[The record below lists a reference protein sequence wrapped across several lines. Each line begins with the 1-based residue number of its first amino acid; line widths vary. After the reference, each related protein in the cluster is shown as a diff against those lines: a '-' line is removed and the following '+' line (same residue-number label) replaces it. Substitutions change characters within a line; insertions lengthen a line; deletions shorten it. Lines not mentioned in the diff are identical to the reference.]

1 MKDMLD
7 KILQIEEKYV
17 ELGTILSDPD
27 VIADYEKFRDLSKQ
41 RKAMEETVEVYH
53 QWKDNMDAIEDAKE
67 LLKSESDPEMKQFL
81 HGEIDAN
88 EAKNLELEERMKVL
102 LLPRDPMD
110 DKDIMLEIRG
120 GAGGDEANIFA
131 GDLMRMYLRYADK
144 QGWQSQIL
152 SKTDCEAGGVSEVI
166 ISIKG
171 DSIYSKLKYE
181 SGVHRVQRVPQ
192 TESQGRVH
200 TSTATVAVMP
210 EVDDVEI
217 ELNPNDLEISTARS
231 GGAGGQNVNKV
242 ETAVRVF
249 HKPSGIMIFCTE
261 ERSQLQNKERALQ
274 ILKAKLYDIETQKQM
289 QEITDLRRSQ
299 VGTGDRSER
308 IRTYNFPQGRL
319 TDHRIG
325 QNLNV
330 WTVIDGDL
338 DELINLL
345 MEHIGRPNV
354 GKSTLLNTVIGQKI
368 VIATDKAQTTRKRIK
383 GIYTNEEGQI
393 VFIDTPGIHKPLDKL
408 GEFLMDEAK
417 CSIPDADLILFLVD
431 ASEPAGAGDK
441 WIVENLLKKTDI
453 PIIIVLNKVDK
464 LKDPIKKEQNVLTY
478 KTLFDINLPTARIS
492 AQTGRNIDTLIS
504 TIMRKLPC
512 GQPIYDE
519 DDLTDESM
527 RSITQE
533 IIREKILLNTKDE
546 IPHSVAVLIEKYEEK
561 EDIDRRT

>member
-1 MKDMLD
+1 MLD
-7 KILQIEEKYV
+7 KILQIEEKYK
-17 ELGTILSDPD
+17 ELGITLSDPA
-27 VIADYEKFRDLSKQ
+27 VIQDYERFRDLSKQ
-41 RKAMEETVEVYH
+41 RKAMEETVEVYQ
-53 QWKDNMDAIEDAKE
+53 QWKANNEAIEDAKE
-67 LLKSESDPEMKQFL
+67 LIKAESDEEMKEFLKSEIET
-81 HGEIDAN
+81 N
-88 EAKNLELEERMKVL
+88 EKKNEELSERMKVL

-120 GAGGDEANIFA
+120 SAGGDEANIFA
-131 GDLMRMYLRYADK
+131 GDLMRMYLRFADK
-144 QGWQSQIL
+144 QGWQTQIL
-152 SKTDCEAGGVSEVI
+152 SMTECEAGGVSEVI

-217 ELNPNDLEISTARS
+217 ELNPSDLEISTARS

-319 TDHRIG
+319 TDNRIG

-338 DELINLL
+338 EELINLL
-345 MEHIGRPNV
+345 IEHD
-354 GKSTLLNTVIGQKI
+354 Q
-368 VIATDKAQTTRKRIK
+368 
-383 GIYTNEEGQI
+383 
-393 VFIDTPGIHKPLDKL
+393 
-408 GEFLMDEAK
+408 
-417 CSIPDADLILFLVD
+417 
-431 ASEPAGAGDK
+431 
-441 WIVENLLKKTDI
+441 
-453 PIIIVLNKVDK
+453 K
-464 LKDPIKKEQNVLTY
+464 LKLE
-478 KTLFDINLPTARIS
+478 
-492 AQTGRNIDTLIS
+492 
-504 TIMRKLPC
+504 KLAEL
-512 GQPIYDE
+512 D
-519 DDLTDESM
+519 
-527 RSITQE
+527 
-533 IIREKILLNTKDE
+533 
-546 IPHSVAVLIEKYEEK
+546 
-561 EDIDRRT
+561 

>member
-1 MKDMLD
+1 MLD
-7 KILQIEEKYV
+7 KILQIEEKYK
-17 ELGTILSDPD
+17 ELGITLSDPA
-27 VIADYEKFRDLSKQ
+27 VIHDYERFRDLSKQ
-41 RKAMEETVEVYH
+41 RKAMAETVEVYQ
-53 QWKDNMDAIEDAKE
+53 QWKANNEAIEDAKE
-67 LLKSESDPEMKQFL
+67 MIKSESDEEMKEFL
-81 HGEIDAN
+81 KSEIESN
-88 EAKNLELEERMKVL
+88 EKKNEELSERMKVL

-120 GAGGDEANIFA
+120 SAGGDEANIFA
-131 GDLMRMYLRYADK
+131 GDLMRMYLRFADK
-144 QGWQSQIL
+144 QGWQTKIL
-152 SKTDCEAGGVSEVI
+152 SMTECEAGGVSEVI

-171 DSIYSKLKYE
+171 DSVYSKLKYE

-217 ELNPNDLEISTARS
+217 ELNPADLEISTARS

-338 DELINLL
+338 EELINLL
-345 MEHIGRPNV
+345 IEHD
-354 GKSTLLNTVIGQKI
+354 Q
-368 VIATDKAQTTRKRIK
+368 
-383 GIYTNEEGQI
+383 
-393 VFIDTPGIHKPLDKL
+393 
-408 GEFLMDEAK
+408 
-417 CSIPDADLILFLVD
+417 
-431 ASEPAGAGDK
+431 
-441 WIVENLLKKTDI
+441 
-453 PIIIVLNKVDK
+453 K
-464 LKDPIKKEQNVLTY
+464 LKLE
-478 KTLFDINLPTARIS
+478 
-492 AQTGRNIDTLIS
+492 
-504 TIMRKLPC
+504 KLA
-512 GQPIYDE
+512 E
-519 DDLTDESM
+519 
-527 RSITQE
+527 
-533 IIREKILLNTKDE
+533 LN
-546 IPHSVAVLIEKYEEK
+546 
-561 EDIDRRT
+561 

>member
-7 KILQIEEKYV
+7 KILQIESKYV
-17 ELGTILSDPD
+17 ELGEILSDPE
-27 VIADYEKFRDLSKQ
+27 VIQDYNRFKTLSKQ

-53 QWKDNMDAIEDAKE
+53 SWKDSEQAVEDAHE
-67 LLKSESDPEMKQFL
+67 MLRNESDETMREFL
-81 HGEIDAN
+81 KGEIETN
-88 EAKNLELEERMKVL
+88 EQKMAELEERMKVL

-120 GAGGDEANIFA
+120 SAGGDEANIFA

-144 QGWQSQIL
+144 QGWQTQIL
-152 SKTDCEAGGVSEVI
+152 SKTDCEAGGVSEAI

-181 SGVHRVQRVPQ
+181 SGVHRVQRVPA

-217 ELNPNDLEISTARS
+217 ELNMNDIEISTARS

-242 ETAVRVF
+242 ETAARVF
-249 HKPSGIMIFCTE
+249 HKPTGIMIFCTE

-274 ILKAKLYDIETQKQM
+274 ILKAKLYDIEVQKQM
-289 QEITDLRRSQ
+289 KEVTDLRRSQ

-338 DELINLL
+338 DDLINLL
-345 MEHIGRPNV
+345 MAHD
-354 GKSTLLNTVIGQKI
+354 Q
-368 VIATDKAQTTRKRIK
+368 
-383 GIYTNEEGQI
+383 
-393 VFIDTPGIHKPLDKL
+393 
-408 GEFLMDEAK
+408 
-417 CSIPDADLILFLVD
+417 
-431 ASEPAGAGDK
+431 
-441 WIVENLLKKTDI
+441 
-453 PIIIVLNKVDK
+453 K
-464 LKDPIKKEQNVLTY
+464 LKLEKLAE
-478 KTLFDINLPTARIS
+478 IN
-492 AQTGRNIDTLIS
+492 
-504 TIMRKLPC
+504 
-512 GQPIYDE
+512 
-519 DDLTDESM
+519 
-527 RSITQE
+527 
-533 IIREKILLNTKDE
+533 
-546 IPHSVAVLIEKYEEK
+546 
-561 EDIDRRT
+561 